1 MAFWSRLFGRASAP
15 AAMADPTSN
24 SFTGLT
30 DPRFLEFIRSGGA
43 GPRKALQVSAV
54 FRSIT
59 LISGA
64 LAMLPMRVMAQE
76 PDGSAG
82 VEAVD
87 HPLFNLLSEE
97 PNARQTAF
105 EFKRLMEM
113 RRMVKGNAYARIIRS
128 GPRIAALV
136 PLDPDWT
143 EPNEHRDGTL
153 TYSVKGSKGS
163 LELPASDVLHLR
175 GFTLDGVKGVSIL
188 KMASEAIGLSQDA
201 AESLARIYKTGVSAG
216 GALSTDERLSPEA
229 KQNLRESLETFRGP
243 SASGK
248 WMVLDE
254 GMKATL
260 FSSTARD
267 NQTIETLRHQVE
279 DIARFFGVP
288 RPLLGLDDTSWGSG
302 VEQLA
307 ILFVRFGLSPSLVE
321 WEQAFKR
328 VLLSR
333 EEKRRFAID
342 IDERELLRGSM
353 KDQSEFF
360 ARAMGAGG
368 GRGWMT
374 ANEIRD
380 LSGLRRHPDGD
391 VLPVGSNTAPAQG
404 ATQKV

>member
-1 MAFWSRLFGRASAP
+1 MGVLSRIFGRKFAPP
-15 AAMADPTSN
+15 AAMAGASID
-24 SFTGLT
+24 FRGLT
-30 DPRFLEFIRSGGA
+30 DPRFLEFIRSGGS
-43 GPRKALQVSAV
+43 GPRRALEVSAV
-54 FRSIT
+54 FRSIA

-64 LAMLPMRVMAQE
+64 LAMLPMRVMTREA
-76 PDGSAG
+76 DGSAG
-82 VEAVD
+82 IEAVD
-87 HPLFNLLSEE
+87 HPLHFLLASE

-113 RRMVKGNAYARIIRS
+113 RRLINGNAYARIIRT
-128 GPRIAALV
+128 GPRIAALA
-136 PLDPDWT
+136 PLNPDMVAPR
-143 EPNEHRDGTL
+143 EADDG
-153 TYSVKGSKGS
+153 SVEYVVQGRNGAVT
-163 LELPASDVLHLR
+163 LPARDMLHLR
-175 GFTLDGVKGVSIL
+175 GFSLDGVKGESIL
-188 KMASEAIGLSQDA
+188 AIAEDAIGLSRDA
-201 AESLARIYKTGVSAG
+201 AESLSRIYKTGVSAG
-216 GALSTDERLSPEA
+216 GALETKSRLSPEA
-229 KQNLRESLETFRGP
+229 KQHLRDALEAFRGP
-243 SASGK
+243 GAAGK

-254 GMKATL
+254 DMKATL

-321 WEQAFKR
+321 WEQACNR
-328 VLLSR
+328 VLLQPD
-333 EEKRRFAID
+333 EKRRFAVD
-342 IDERELLRGSM
+342 VDERELLRGSM

-380 LSGLRRHPDGD
+380 LSGLRRRPDGD
-391 VLPVGSNTAPAQG
+391 VLPVGANAAQTAAPS
-404 ATQKV
+404 T